1 MGEFAVRE
9 AHEKGGRAMRRERD
23 GATAAIEAAA
33 RVLAVRGK
41 SEPPEMENQ
50 EVAWA
55 GQARE
60 GVWAPTKDRQRIH
73 IAIACGAAD
82 CTPVVFRP
90 SLRVFVDVDT
100 STDIVAQ
107 TTASG
112 VRLVTVL
119 HGPDAPEDFRFPIRL
134 AESLA
139 LEAMPSGGFD
149 VVHERYGATVGR
161 FYSAWAYDSFFRPVD
176 AEYELEDSTTIVMR
190 IRHKDAGYPV
200 VADPLYGI

>member
-1 MGEFAVRE
+1 
-9 AHEKGGRAMRRERD
+9 MRHARD
-23 GATAAIEAAA
+23 GAAAAIDVAA

-41 SEPPEMENQ
+41 SEPPEMENPD
-50 EVAWA
+50 VAWA

-60 GVWAPTKDRQRIH
+60 GVWAPTKDGQRIH
-73 IAIACGAAD
+73 IAIACGAGDRA
-82 CTPVVFRP
+82 PVVLRP

-112 VRLVTVL
+112 LRLVTVL
-119 HGPDAPEDFRFPIRL
+119 RGPDAPQEFRFPITL
-134 AESLA
+134 GEMLA

-161 FYSAWAYDSFFRPVD
+161 FYSAWAFDSYFRPVEAD
-176 AEYELEDSTTIVMR
+176 YDLEGSTLVMR